1 MSTAQPLSDRQSLLG
16 TLSAFA
22 GFLVWGLLPFYWKW
36 LGEVE
41 AIEILAHRIIWSAIL
56 LIVVVPLIQRRE
68 LAAAL
73 RDRRAFLIAAGAGVV
88 VGINWFVY
96 VWAVAADRLVE
107 ASLGY
112 YINPLVSVLLGM
124 IVLRERMNR
133 LQFVALVLAAA
144 GVVVLTVSY
153 GRLPWV
159 SLTLAFSFGFY
170 GLIKKTGRLNSL
182 VSLLIELVIL
192 APVAAVFLAR
202 RHADGGGAFGAGD
215 PLITW
220 LLAGA
225 GVATVLPLLLFG
237 IGARRIPLSRVG
249 FLQYIAP
256 TLMLVIGTLFYGE
269 PFTSAHAIA
278 FALIWT
284 ALAIYTATLLRGRRR
299 GSRRAT
305 ARAWP
310 PGPDV
315 PPPPAGAPKGS

>member
-1 MSTAQPLSDRQSLLG
+1 MSTAQPLSDRQSMLG

-36 LGEVE
+36 LGGVD
-41 AIEILAHRIIWSAIL
+41 AIEILAHRIVWSTML
-56 LIVVVPLIQRRE
+56 LLVLVPVVQRRE

-88 VGINWFVY
+88 VGVNWFVY
-96 VWAVAADRLVE
+96 VWAVSAERLVE

-124 IVLRERMNR
+124 VVLRERMNR
-133 LQFVALVLAAA
+133 LQLVALVLAAA
-144 GVVVLTVSY
+144 GVAVLTVSY

-159 SLTLAFSFGFY
+159 SLTLAFTFGFY

-192 APVAAVFLAR
+192 APVAGVFLAR
-202 RHADGGGAFGAGD
+202 RHAGDGGAFGAGD
-215 PLITW
+215 PTVTW

-237 IGARRIPLSRVG
+237 AGARRIPLSRVG

-256 TLMLVIGTLFYGE
+256 TLMLLIGTVFYGE
-269 PFTSAHAIA
+269 AFTSAHAVA

-284 ALAIYTATLLRGRRR
+284 ALAIYTATLV
-299 GSRRAT
+299 RA
-305 ARAWP
+305 R
-310 PGPDV
+310 
-315 PPPPAGAPKGS
+315 KGS

>member
-1 MSTAQPLSDRQSLLG
+1 MSTVQPLSDRQSLLG

-36 LGEVE
+36 LGGVD
-41 AIEILAHRIIWSAIL
+41 AIEILAHRIVWSAIL
-56 LIVVVPLIQRRE
+56 LLVLVPVIQRRE

-88 VGINWFVY
+88 VGVNWFVY
-96 VWAVAADRLVE
+96 VWAVSAERLVE

-124 IVLRERMNR
+124 VVLRERMNR
-133 LQFVALVLAAA
+133 LQLVALVLAAA
-144 GVVVLTVSY
+144 GVTVLTVSY

-159 SLTLAFSFGFY
+159 SLTLAFTFGFY

-202 RHADGGGAFGAGD
+202 RHAGGGGAFGAGD
-215 PLITW
+215 PTVSW

-269 PFTSAHAIA
+269 AFTSAHTVA
-278 FALIWT
+278 FVLIWT
-284 ALAIYTATLLRGRRR
+284 ALAIYTATLVRARRR
-299 GSRRAT
+299 G
-305 ARAWP
+305 ARVPGAAAP
-310 PGPDV
+310 PGVV
-315 PPPPAGAPKGS
+315 PPSGARKGG